1 MLNRGDLTFSQ
12 MRSKSA
18 AGVQTHISAFS
29 IAKVGPRNR
38 GSSPVGSEVAIRE
51 RITSARER
59 QQQRFS
65 RAAKTNC
72 CARTAT
78 PYLKQ
83 HCKLDGDSHELI
95 CVAMIELN
103 LSVSA
108 YDRILKVSGIIA
120 DLEGKTD
127 I

>member
-1 MLNRGDLTFSQ
+1 
-12 MRSKSA
+12 MRSKSV
-18 AGVQTHISAFS
+18 AGVQKHITTFS

-51 RITSARER
+51 RIASARER

-72 CARTAT
+72 CARMAT
-78 PYLKQ
+78 RHLKQ
-83 HCKLDGDSHELI
+83 HCKLGGDSCELI

-103 LSVSA
+103 LSASA

-120 DLEGKTD
+120 DLESKTD

>member
-1 MLNRGDLTFSQ
+1 MY
-12 MRSKSA
+12 KI
-18 AGVQTHISAFS
+18 GVQTHVSAFS

-38 GSSPVGSEVAIRE
+38 GSSPVGFEVAIRE

-78 PYLKQ
+78 RYLKQ

-120 DLEGKTD
+120 DLESKTD